1 MTAIASKGTG
11 EGDRLKGVTTEA
23 VSQHSRQL
31 SAGLRK
37 AKMVNAQTK

>member
-11 EGDRLKGVTTEA
+11 EGDRRKGGTIA
-23 VSQHSRQL
+23 PVSQHSRQL

-37 AKMVNAQTK
+37 VKMVNAQTK